1 MLILHFVEIVGR
13 LKLNLLSYVIVLRRD
28 FEGERLDLYL
38 LSGDLS
44 GVLSDALSAM
54 IMLVIDDQMWEV

>member
-1 MLILHFVEIVGR
+1 VLILHFVEIVGR

-28 FEGERLDLYL
+28 LEGERLDLYL